1 MGSSLPQNRRECFG
15 WELNPDQHSPL
26 WPMRW
31 TMSRLAWGFLRKN
44 ARSTHISHWHAAVE
58 APARLAGK
66 METAQT
72 RTFSTCRKNCQ
83 LCPLP
88 IWYHDGPRVLS
99 IPEPTITWRL
109 TLYKDCT
116 LCAELTSSSTR
127 IVGCLVGIN
136 AGIGQNGIIQLRTS
150 GHRRS
155 QLSSGI
161 DSLRLHTRA
170 HFPR

>member
-1 MGSSLPQNRRECFG
+1 MDSFQPPNRRECFG

-31 TMSRLAWGFLRKN
+31 TMSQLAWGFLRKN
-44 ARSTHISHWHAAVE
+44 ARSTRISHWHAAVE

-88 IWYHDGPRVLS
+88 MLVPCRPTSAFYSRPNYHMEDHASAR
-99 IPEPTITWRL
+99 
-109 TLYKDCT
+109 
-116 LCAELTSSSTR
+116 
-127 IVGCLVGIN
+127 
-136 AGIGQNGIIQLRTS
+136 
-150 GHRRS
+150 
-155 QLSSGI
+155 
-161 DSLRLHTRA
+161 
-170 HFPR
+170 